1 MSTNAQ
7 CDSPPRPALPDQLIV
22 KRDHAEVVQVLR
34 KIAEERFTILLDRRH
49 ADRRQ
54 RVQPVLAERRR
65 GERRTPLA
73 IAAACRYWELCW
85 SRRTAHPPRA

>member
-22 KRDHAEVVQVLR
+22 KRDHAEVIQVLR
-34 KIAEERFTILLDRRH
+34 KIAEEDFTIRLDRRH

-54 RVQPVLAERRR
+54 RVQPVLEEQRR

-73 IAAACRYWELCW
+73 IAATCRYWELCW
-85 SRRTAHPPRA
+85 SRPPARPSRA